1 MNKKKNLLIV
11 IIVISLV
18 FIFLVG
24 FFIFNRHMLK
34 TNFENDILPFARK
47 NQNTIFKINKI
58 TFFSSCDAK
67 NKTASNSNFT
77 IEDLYQYTDIALFI
91 TSTSEEKTLE
101 NTLKKVSINNIKFTS
116 SPTLGEPKLYYKNIN
131 NFAKSEISEE
141 NLINENL
148 DFNITSEALNL
159 TAKLDIDSHNNNN
172 NGIIYN
178 WIELLAYLACKNG
191 GDFKSFKKSD
201 LDTLVNKLS
210 NVETISDLTNN
221 LKFYDY
227 YYESYSAV
235 LSNFI
240 GNYEIETENEDGTKS
255 FKSRYGLKAFLPIA
269 KNYSFSH
276 YDDFGNSRSYGFK
289 RTHLGN
295 DLMGSIGIPIIAVES
310 GIVENLGWNQYGGWR
325 IGIRSFDTK
334 RYYYYAHLRKN
345 HPYAEGLEEGKT
357 VNAGD
362 VIGYLGMTGYSTK
375 ENVNN
380 INVPHLHFGLQLIFD
395 ESQVDSPNEIW
406 IDVYQIIEFLKNSRS
421 EVYMNNKETKDYVR
435 KYAFNENTSF

>member
-1 MNKKKNLLIV
+1 MEIK
-11 IIVISLV
+11 
-18 FIFLVG
+18 
-24 FFIFNRHMLK
+24 
-34 TNFENDILPFARK
+34 E
-47 NQNTIFKINKI
+47 INKI
-58 TFFSSCDAK
+58 IQSEDKDEKSKSVKCICINYGDFLADCEGFVQKRYHDFKCNPKHQFEKKAD
-67 NKTASNSNFT
+67 T
-77 IEDLYQYTDIALFI
+77 I
-91 TSTSEEKTLE
+91 LE
-101 NTLKKVSINNIKFTS
+101 NAIH
-116 SPTLGEPKLYYKNIN
+116 EKNFMPDLFLIRLN
-131 NFAKSEISEE
+131 RKQSACNSQIDFVFELLDKSFLETDPIRKSEISEE
-141 NLINENL
+141 NLINGNL

-345 HPYAEGLEEGKT
+345 HPYVEGLEEGKT

-380 INVPHLHFGLQLIFD
+380 INVPHLHFGMQLIFD